1 MTTKTEILKKLK
13 NFKSTNE
20 EKYGIVTIGVF
31 GSYSRNEEKEGSDVD
46 IVVKT
51 KTPDLFQIVH
61 IKDDLEKIFN
71 TKVDVI
77 RYRKNMNPYL
87 LKQIDADAIYV

>member
-13 NFKSTNE
+13 IFKSTNE

>member
-1 MTTKTEILKKLK
+1 MSLNTPPLGRTQRD
-13 NFKSTNE
+13 
-20 EKYGIVTIGVF
+20 YGRSGLDGGGGADAQPVF
-31 GSYSRNEEKEGSDVD
+31 SAPRD
-46 IVVKT
+46 
-51 KTPDLFQIVH
+51 

>member
-13 NFKSTNE
+13 SYKSINA
-20 EKYGIVTIGVF
+20 KRYGIITIGVF
-31 GSYSRNEEKEGSDVD
+31 GSYSRNEGNNDSDVD
-46 IVVKT
+46 IVIKT
-51 KTPDLFQIVH
+51 KTPDLFQLVH
-61 IKDDLEKIFN
+61 IKDDLEKIFK

-87 LKQIDADAIYV
+87 LKQIDLDTIYV

>member
-13 NFKSTNE
+13 IFKSTNE
-20 EKYGIVTIGVF
+20 EKYGILTIGVF